1 MDNITLPTPTTEE
14 IQLMAWTQIR
24 TKRDALMAATDW
36 TQISD
41 SPLSAEK
48 KAEFAQYRQAL
59 RDLPQSTANP
69 DDIAWPL
76 KPE

>member
-1 MDNITLPTPTTEE
+1 MDNIAFPTPTMEE
-14 IQLMAWTQIR
+14 VHLMAWAQIR
-24 TKRDALMAATDW
+24 MKRDDLMAATDW

-48 KAEFAQYRQAL
+48 KAEFAEYRQAL
-59 RDLPQSTANP
+59 RDLPQSMVNP
-69 DDIAWPL
+69 DDLVWPL

>member
-14 IQLMAWTQIR
+14 IQLMAWTRIR

-36 TQISD
+36 TQIAD

>member
-1 MDNITLPTPTTEE
+1 MEE
-14 IQLMAWTQIR
+14 IHLMAWARIR
-24 TKRDALMAATDW
+24 AKRDELMAVTDW

-48 KAEFAQYRQAL
+48 KAEFAGYRQAL
-59 RDLPQSTANP
+59 RDLPQSADNP
-69 DDIAWPL
+69 DLVVWPQ